1 MRPKFKSSTT
11 TTCCVTL
18 NFTLWTLA
26 SSAVKRN
33 QGASLVA
40 QWLSLHA
47 PKARG
52 LGPIPDQGTR
62 SHVLQLLKILTQ
74 ANRHLNKKVLL
85 APQHDIW
92 HILPPSGL
100 VILGQSVVA
109 GTERTMPTL
118 LPCLSFF
125 PTKKGMSFRKV
136 SQILVCSTSASFI
149 SPRTELQNSLL
160 HWVTISSIALL
171 SSWSPAYP
179 SKYHPLS

>member
-11 TTCCVTL
+11 TTCSVTL

-26 SSAVKRN
+26 SSSVKRN

-40 QWLSLHA
+40 QWLRFHA
-47 PKARG
+47 PDARG
-52 LGPIPDQGTR
+52 LGPIPGQGTR

-74 ANRHLNKKVLL
+74 ANLQLNKKALL
-85 APQHDIW
+85 APQCDIG

-100 VILGQSVVA
+100 VIPGQSVGA

-136 SQILVCSTSASFI
+136 SQILVCSISTSSFL
-149 SPRTELQNSLL
+149 PGLMCKTLYF
-160 HWVTISSIALL
+160 TG
-171 SSWSPAYP
+171 
-179 SKYHPLS
+179 